1 MEKWAIFE
9 VDTNKGKR
17 LAFNL
22 EDEPIGMLIK
32 GNLTYENVTTEIQ
45 DVSKQMNI
53 PIYGVL
59 TENLLFY

>member
-53 PIYGVL
+53 PIYDVL